1 MMKIAYMDN
10 ILTAKDFSIIRRL
23 MGWSE
28 KPEAQIEKAL
38 TNGLYSVVALDGENI
53 IGMGRLVGDGAL
65 YWYVQDVVVL
75 TEYQG
80 KGIGKQIMKQLINY
94 ITSNSLPNTA
104 ITIGLMAAKGKEG
117 FYKKLGF
124 RSRPNE
130 QEDPGMIMNI
140 DIV

>member
-1 MMKIAYMDN
+1 MKIAYMDN